1 MQEGILGHKEVR
13 RELKD
18 IKLHRQAYDWAAR
31 ASIEIETTLENAP
44 MERRI

>member
-31 ASIEIETTLENAP
+31 ASIDIEATLKNAP
-44 MERRI
+44 MERPV